1 MEKIL
6 VIGDRETV
14 LGFQLVGVEGLE
26 CSAESSEKV
35 VSEIV
40 LGMAEK
46 KVSLLVLQE
55 SFLDKYSQK
64 TKNFI
69 DSTAK
74 VVVVTIP
81 SKRGGSTAESQD
93 FAKMVKKAI
102 GVELK

>member
-26 CSAESSEKV
+26 LSAEQSEKI

-40 LGMAEK
+40 LGTFEK
-46 KVSLLVLQE
+46 RVSLLILQE
-55 SFLDKYSQK
+55 SFVDKYSQK

-81 SKRGGSTAESQD
+81 SKHGGSSAESQD
-93 FAKMVKKAI
+93 FAKMVKK
-102 GVELK
+102 